1 MKQQLVKAAGEMELR
16 DVPVPK
22 PGPDEVRIRV
32 GRIGICGSDIHV
44 WHGKHPF
51 TPFPVVQ
58 GHEFCGHLDELG
70 TEVDSLEVGR
80 LVTAMPQIICGECPS
95 CRKGSFN
102 ICESLRVRGFQADG
116 CGQEYFVTKADR
128 IVTLPDDFSL
138 DQGAFMEPVAV
149 AVHAVSRLGDV
160 KGKNVVVAG
169 AGPIG
174 NLIAQVAIKEGAN
187 VLLTDINDLRLER
200 ARNCGIEHTT
210 NATVETLDEAAG
222 RAFGEEGFDLA
233 VEAAGVEQTIASLV
247 PSINKG
253 GTILI
258 VGVFGDMP
266 PVDLARVGEHE
277 LLVKGSMMYWMDDWT
292 RALDLLSDS
301 IVLGPLIDGMYRLED
316 WPDAYAQID
325 RDQQS
330 IMKLMVDVSHLTS
343 VHATQSSFVER

>member
-1 MKQQLVKAAGEMELR
+1 MKQQLMTAPGVMELK
-16 DVPVPK
+16 DVALPE
-22 PGPDEVRIRV
+22 PGLDEVRIKV

-58 GHEFCGHLDELG
+58 GHEFCGHLDALGSDVKHLELG
-70 TEVDSLEVGR
+70 E
-80 LVTAMPQIICGECPS
+80 LVTAMPQIVCGECPS
-95 CRKGSFN
+95 CKNGSFN
-102 ICESLRVRGFQADG
+102 ICENLKVRGFQADG
-116 CGQEYFVTKADR
+116 CGQDYFVTKADR

-160 KGKNVVVAG
+160 TEKNIVITG

-174 NLIAQVAIKEGAN
+174 NLIAQVAIKQGAN

-200 ARNCGIEHTT
+200 AITCGISNVANTMKEP
-210 NATVETLDEAAG
+210 LSEAAK
-222 RAFGEEGFDLA
+222 RVFGDDGYSLA
-233 VEAAGVEQTIASLV
+233 AEAAGVKQTIADLV

-258 VGVFGDMP
+258 VGVYGDMP

-277 LLVKGSMMYWMDDWT
+277 LMVKGSMMYWMEDWIAA
-292 RALDLLSDS
+292 RDLLADG
-301 IVLGPLIDGMYRLED
+301 IILGPLIDGMYPLEK
-316 WPDAYAQID
+316 WSDAYAEID
-325 RDQQS
+325 QNQQN
-330 IMKLMVDVSHLTS
+330 IMKLMVS
-343 VHATQSSFVER
+343 VNDTATAAQ